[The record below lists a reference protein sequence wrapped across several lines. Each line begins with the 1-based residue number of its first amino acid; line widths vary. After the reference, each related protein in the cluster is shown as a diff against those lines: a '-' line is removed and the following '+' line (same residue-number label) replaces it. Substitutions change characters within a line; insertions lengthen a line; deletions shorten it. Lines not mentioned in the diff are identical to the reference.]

1 MVPKGFQFTIP
12 LGFKDGTPFEGPGIG
27 VCFFLFFPNLV
38 IWRKNSPS
46 WLRWIAR
53 VPGWGEPFLGNRE
66 PEEGLGASD
75 LELLYPS
82 GCLKHILGVESS
94 YVIYIYMYI
103 YIYIMELQGEV
114 GPFHQGFG
122 SFRYGSNSSHD
133 KTLRCEDET
142 GVLISDR
149 SMIFDT

>member
-1 MVPKGFQFTIP
+1 MRYFWANFIKYNITI
-12 LGFKDGTPFEGPGIG
+12 
-27 VCFFLFFPNLV
+27 C
-38 IWRKNSPS
+38 
-46 WLRWIAR
+46 
-53 VPGWGEPFLGNRE
+53 
-66 PEEGLGASD
+66 
-75 LELLYPS
+75 
-82 GCLKHILGVESS
+82 
-94 YVIYIYMYI
+94 
-103 YIYIMELQGEV
+103 IMELQGEV